1 MNKLPEMNL
10 FYIKTKT
17 MLKADF
23 NVSMKRN
30 EVKNVYNRR

>member
-10 FYIKTKT
+10 FYVKTKT

-23 NVSMKRN
+23 SVSRKRT
-30 EVKNVYNRR
+30 EIKSVYNRR